1 MTTTSQISGFHKLPP
16 GERLQKVREFAK
28 LTEDECRAI
37 ASTGGIDMDA
47 VDRMVENAIGT
58 FDLPLGIA
66 TNFRINGKEYLLPM
80 AVEEPSVIAAASNS
94 AKRTLPGGGFSASS
108 TDPVMIG
115 QIQLV
120 DVSNPFGAK
129 MDILARKEEILS
141 LANQADPVLVKF
153 GGGARDI
160 EVRVIDTIK
169 GPMVII
175 HLLVDTRDAM
185 GANAVN
191 TMVETLAPFI
201 EEITGGRVYL
211 RILSNLAVHR
221 LARAKAVWTKE
232 AIGGEDVVDGVLMA
246 YAFAAADPYRAAT
259 HNKGIMNGISSLVR
273 ATGNDTRAVEAGAHA
288 YASRTGR
295 YTSLTTYEK
304 DADGNLVG
312 TIELPMPVGL
322 IGGATKVHPVAKAA
336 VKILGVTTA
345 SELGEIMASLG
356 LAQNL
361 AAMRALATEGIQK
374 GHMKL
379 HAKNL
384 AVTAGATPDILDQ
397 VVARL
402 VREGVRADVAERI
415 IAEIRGS

>member
-1 MTTTSQISGFHKLPP
+1 MKTSQISGFYKLPP
-16 GERLQKVREFAK
+16 SERLKKVQEFAE
-28 LTEDECRAI
+28 LTDEECQAI
-37 ASTGGIDMDA
+37 AKTGGIDMDI

-58 FDLPLGIA
+58 FDLPMGIA
-66 TNFRINGKEYLLPM
+66 TNFEINGKGVLIPM
-80 AVEEPSVIAAASNS
+80 ATEEPSVIAAASNA
-94 AKRTLPGGGFSASS
+94 AKRTLPGGGFKASS
-108 TDPVMIG
+108 TEPVMIG

-120 DVSNPFGAK
+120 NVKSPFGAK
-129 MDILARKEEILS
+129 MNILAHKEEILKR
-141 LANQADPVLVKF
+141 ANEVDPILVKF
-153 GGGARDI
+153 GGGARDL

-169 GPMVII
+169 GPMVIS

-191 TMVETLAPFI
+191 TMAETIAPYL
-201 EEITGGRVYL
+201 EELTGGRVYL
-211 RILSNLAVHR
+211 RILSNLAVYR
-221 LARAKAVWTKE
+221 LARATATWTKE
-232 AIGGEDVVDGVLMA
+232 AIGGEDVVDGVVIA

-259 HNKGIMNGISSLVR
+259 HNKGIMNGISALVR

-288 YASRTGR
+288 YASQSGR

-304 DADGNLVG
+304 NENGDLVG

-336 VKILGVTTA
+336 VKILGIKTA
-345 SELGEIMASLG
+345 NELGQAMAVVG

-361 AAMRALATEGIQK
+361 GAMRALATEGIQR

-384 AVTAGATPDILDQ
+384 AVTAGATPEILDE

-402 VREGVRADVAERI
+402 VKEGVRADVAERI
-415 IAEIRGS
+415 IREVKGE

>member
-1 MTTTSQISGFHKLPP
+1 MKTSQISGFYKLSPA
-16 GERLQKVREFAK
+16 ERLNKVREYAE
-28 LTEDECRAI
+28 LTDEECQAI
-37 ASTGGIDMDA
+37 ANTGGIGMEV

-58 FDLPLGIA
+58 FDLPMGIA
-66 TNFRINGKEYLLPM
+66 TNFKINGKEVLIPM

-94 AKRTLPGGGFSASS
+94 AKRTLPAGGFKASS

-120 DVSNPFGAK
+120 DVKSPFGAK
-129 MDILARKEEILS
+129 MEILAHKEEILER
-141 LANQADPVLVKF
+141 ANKMDPILVKF
-153 GGGARDI
+153 GGGAKDI
-160 EVRVIDTIK
+160 EVRVIDTLT
-169 GPMVII
+169 GPMVIT

-191 TMVETLAPFI
+191 TMAEAIAPYL
-201 EEITGGRVYL
+201 EEITGGKVYL
-211 RILSNLAVHR
+211 RILSNLAIYR
-221 LARAKAVWTKE
+221 LARASAVWTKE
-232 AIGGEDVVDGVLMA
+232 AIGGEKVVDGIINA
-246 YAFAAADPYRAAT
+246 YAFAAADPFRAAT
-259 HNKGIMNGISSLVR
+259 HNKGIMNGTSAVVR

-288 YASRTGR
+288 YASRGGR
-295 YTSLTTYEK
+295 YTALTTYEK
-304 DADGNLVG
+304 DENGDLVG

-336 VKILGVTTA
+336 VKILGIKSA
-345 SELGEIMASLG
+345 NELGEVMAVVG

-361 AAMRALATEGIQK
+361 AAMRALATEGIQR

-384 AVTAGATPDILDQ
+384 AVTAGATPDILDE

-402 VREGVRADVAERI
+402 IKEGVRADVAERI
-415 IAEIRGS
+415 IKEMKGE